1 MIKGTIWLDDKK
13 NLKSI
18 KVTMSTAIDWNFA
31 RNFQDFLVDKVNEFN
46 HLEDKQDEGKVTH

>member
-1 MIKGTIWLDDKK
+1 MIKSIIWLDEKK

-31 RNFQDFLVDKVNEFN
+31 RNFQDYLVDKINEFDHPEVEQN
-46 HLEDKQDEGKVTH
+46 ENKVTH

>member
-1 MIKGTIWLDDKK
+1 MIKGIIWLDEKK

-31 RNFQDFLVDKVNEFN
+31 RSFQDCLVDKVNEFD
-46 HLEDKQDEGKVTH
+46 HPEVEQDENKVTH

>member
-1 MIKGTIWLDDKK
+1 MIKGIIWLDEKK

-31 RNFQDFLVDKVNEFN
+31 RSFQDYLVDKVNEFD
-46 HLEDKQDEGKVTH
+46 HPEVEQDENKVTH

>member
-13 NLKSI
+13 KLRSV

-31 RNFQDFLVDKVNEFN
+31 RNFQDYLVDKVNEFDRP
-46 HLEDKQDEGKVTH
+46 EVEQDEDKVTH